1 MLGQLSSRY
10 KDQRLR
16 ETKEQSASRKHQGFS
31 QPQLQQMQ
39 QMDFTYATATE
50 KVRNISEMQKKR
62 ELISFWD
69 LFKNII

>member
-16 ETKEQSASRKHQGFS
+16 ETKEQSASQKHQGFS

-39 QMDFTYATATE
+39 QMDFTDGRHSNGE
-50 KVRNISEMQKKR
+50 SQNISEMQKKER
-62 ELISFWD
+62 VNQFLGLI
-69 LFKNII
+69 

>member
-39 QMDFTYATATE
+39 QMDFTDGRHSNGESQEHQRDA
-50 KVRNISEMQKKR
+50 KKER
-62 ELISFWD
+62 VNQFLGLI
-69 LFKNII
+69 